1 MLSLPDRSKPASAGR
16 RDERDASRCRQRGF
30 RPNASTGR
38 LSKTKESNWKTQT
51 AAMNAQGY
59 VAGLGIPAPRE
70 RELKM
75 CLD

>member
-1 MLSLPDRSKPASAGR
+1 LPSKRLQA
-16 RDERDASRCRQRGF
+16 ERICRTLKQ
-30 RPNASTGR
+30 
-38 LSKTKESNWKTQT
+38 TKESNWKTQT